1 MSAAPVVNYEALSRS
16 WARDAEAWRKDGL
29 LEVAKYAMSRHIE
42 TREKARQKATEAKVT
57 P

>member
-1 MSAAPVVNYEALSRS
+1 MNSVPVVNYEALSRS

-42 TREKARQKATEAKVT
+42 TREKARQRATEAKVT